1 MSKVMIWKTNKL
13 IFLISIII
21 LINFNVNSNSLTK
34 SISEGLIISKKLNL
48 AKQDYIISK
57 QAIQKAGISS
67 DLSGTLELSNS
78 LVHNDKST
86 KSDFVSDEINTGSI
100 KFSKRIFDSGE
111 KNSKLDLAFI
121 NVEKYKAIY
130 FQIEQEVIIEIINS
144 HLNLINAIERAKL
157 NSTNYKRLEE
167 QNFAEKI
174 KFDSGASTSTRLA
187 ELSAMLAKANSNK
200 IISDSRLIDAK
211 ETFSSITG
219 IKDFQLS
226 LPELP
231 KDLPKNI
238 LIAEEFAKKHHPEII
253 SSNYLLKANKFES
266 DILDSSILPKVDL
279 SFSASQTR
287 RDGDSFD
294 KDELIAKIEFK
305 TPLWVT
311 NSTRATYKEL
321 SAKRSKAKMSYLEN
335 IRKIMLNARISFRK
349 FESSNIHLISVQKE
363 LESAEILFENTSLET
378 ELGIKTY
385 LDKLDKEQE
394 LFDVKLKLINAKNDV
409 ILNSFL
415 LLKSLGKLSSDYF
428 DNIGYIEKL
437 DDLPEPEGK
446 YQYFSPFSVNSNSTN
461 KDEIIPLDKNFNK
474 SLNQNKSLTNQE
486 VEKKIEKLNI
496 NPFKIKTVSGGFP
509 KKSNENSEQIESVV
523 KFTYEVST
531 GS

>member
-226 LPELP
+226 LP
-231 KDLPKNI
+231 
-238 LIAEEFAKKHHPEII
+238 
-253 SSNYLLKANKFES
+253 
-266 DILDSSILPKVDL
+266 
-279 SFSASQTR
+279 
-287 RDGDSFD
+287 
-294 KDELIAKIEFK
+294 
-305 TPLWVT
+305 
-311 NSTRATYKEL
+311 
-321 SAKRSKAKMSYLEN
+321 
-335 IRKIMLNARISFRK
+335 
-349 FESSNIHLISVQKE
+349 
-363 LESAEILFENTSLET
+363 
-378 ELGIKTY
+378 
-385 LDKLDKEQE
+385 
-394 LFDVKLKLINAKNDV
+394 
-409 ILNSFL
+409 
-415 LLKSLGKLSSDYF
+415 
-428 DNIGYIEKL
+428 
-437 DDLPEPEGK
+437 
-446 YQYFSPFSVNSNSTN
+446 
-461 KDEIIPLDKNFNK
+461 
-474 SLNQNKSLTNQE
+474 
-486 VEKKIEKLNI
+486 
-496 NPFKIKTVSGGFP
+496 
-509 KKSNENSEQIESVV
+509 
-523 KFTYEVST
+523 
-531 GS
+531 